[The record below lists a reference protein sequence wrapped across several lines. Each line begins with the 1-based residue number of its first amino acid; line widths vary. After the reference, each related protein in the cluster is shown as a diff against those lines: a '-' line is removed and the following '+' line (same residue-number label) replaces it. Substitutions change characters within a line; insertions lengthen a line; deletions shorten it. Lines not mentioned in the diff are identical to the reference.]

1 MTDWYVVDRTLITSS
16 RYFPEVG
23 IFGKA
28 LIQIVTSDPVGE
40 WRDIMQGLL
49 IAISSSRKYFYIQTP
64 YLLPTEPILMAL
76 KTAALAGVDSKLMV
90 SDDTLSTVGSTNMDF
105 RSFEHNFEVNAFMY
119 DPSSALLLKG
129 IFLQD
134 QKDAI
139 LLQRKTW
146 IKRPWYQKAQES
158 IVRLLAPLL

>member
-1 MTDWYVVDRTLITSS
+1 MR
-16 RYFPEVG
+16 
-23 IFGKA
+23 
-28 LIQIVTSDPVGE
+28 
-40 WRDIMQGLL
+40 
-49 IAISSSRKYFYIQTP
+49 
-64 YLLPTEPILMAL
+64 
-76 KTAALAGVDSKLMV
+76 AGVRIYLYQKGFLHSKLMV

-146 IKRPWYQKAQES
+146 IKRKKKKKAQES